1 MVYIFLADGFEEA
14 EALVPLDILRRGGVE
29 VKTVGVTGKSVTGSH
44 GITVLADIEKT
55 EVEKKNLEA
64 VILPGGLPGATNL
77 EKDEV
82 VDDYIDYAAREG
94 LVIGAICAAPAI
106 LGHKGLLKGKK
117 AICFPGFERELSG
130 AEIIDLPAVC
140 DGKIVTSWGAGGAF
154 EFSFLL
160 LSLITG
166 DSEKAAT
173 LRKNMKYPL

>member
-14 EALVPLDILRRGGVE
+14 EALVPLDILRRGGLE

-82 VDDYIDYAAREG
+82 VGHYIDYAAREG
-94 LVIGAICAAPAI
+94 LVIGAICAAPVI
-106 LGHKGLLKGKK
+106 LGHKGLLNGKK
-117 AICFPGFERELSG
+117 AICFPGFEKELSG

-140 DGKIVTSWGAGGAF
+140 DGNIVTSWGAGGAF
-154 EFSFLL
+154 EFGFSL

-166 DSEKAAT
+166 DNEKTAN